1 MNADEQP
8 GAGRATSNALTSHY
22 EHLLMDRYGPLI
34 GGAALLKVAGYP
46 NAEALRL
53 AVRRNAVGFPVFA
66 ISGRR
71 GRFARASDVARWLA
85 NIDQGLPSP
94 IEEEI

>member
-8 GAGRATSNALTSHY
+8 DAGRAASSALISHY

-53 AVRRNAVGFPVFA
+53 AVRRNAVGFPVFVVP
-66 ISGRR
+66 GRR
-71 GRFARASDVARWLA
+71 GRFARACDVARWLA
-85 NIDQGLPSP
+85 HIDQGLPSP
-94 IEEEI
+94 IEEGI